1 MGCIAKGPHSAAD
14 TWSESYKFT
23 SFTRHNWACL
33 VKVRMQ
39 KARLG
44 ICKYGEQAIKPLCAD
59 DLLIANL
66 ANVFDN
72 SCQ

>member
-1 MGCIAKGPHSAAD
+1 MGCIAKGPRSAAD

-39 KARLG
+39 KARLRYLQIRG
-44 ICKYGEQAIKPLCAD
+44 TAKSHYVPMTFSSQI
-59 DLLIANL
+59 
-66 ANVFDN
+66 
-72 SCQ
+72 